1 MRVRR
6 AVPDEAPALWNIRN
20 QAIRHGCR
28 QSYGAEVIHAWTPE
42 QMPEGYRHAVADNPF
57 YIVENRLGQ
66 PVATGYLDIE
76 SLSVE
81 AIFTLPEWGRAGM
94 RGFDHEGGY
103 CRSSPTGARN
113 DYA

>member
-42 QMPEGYRHAVADNPF
+42 LMPEGYRHASYNFV
-57 YIVENRLGQ
+57 
-66 PVATGYLDIE
+66 
-76 SLSVE
+76 
-81 AIFTLPEWGRAGM
+81 
-94 RGFDHEGGY
+94 
-103 CRSSPTGARN
+103 
-113 DYA
+113 